1 MGDFLDF
8 PALQDP
14 QEFGLHGKR
23 QFSDFIQK
31 NGARVRHFKFSG
43 NPSGFGSGE
52 GPCVISEQL
61 RLHKLLGSAAQ
72 FTVTKGLSARGLA
85 MCRAWATNS
94 LPVPDSP

>member
-8 PALQDP
+8 PTLQDP

-43 NPSGFGSGE
+43 KPSGFGSGE
-52 GPCVISEQL
+52 GPCVIPEQL
-61 RLHKLLGSAAQ
+61 RLHKLLGKRRAVHGHERFVRPGAGHVQ
-72 FTVTKGLSARGLA
+72 GLGHQLLA
-85 MCRAWATNS
+85 C
-94 LPVPDSP
+94 P